1 MKTLQ
6 NYLIM
11 FIYASTNRRFKQ
23 NSAWNISNAVI
34 IIIVQSLMFCVINGI
49 IG

>member
-1 MKTLQ
+1 MQVRIVVLNKTL
-6 NYLIM
+6 LEI
-11 FIYASTNRRFKQ
+11 I
-23 NSAWNISNAVI
+23 ISNAVI